1 MRTTVE
7 LAPDLMRLAKSRSA
21 ERGESLKTLLNRA
34 VAGELGQAAAGARPR
49 PRMVLPVFG
58 DSKGPPVGLDN
69 ATIAEHLANADA
81 ATVQGRASS
90 QTKNRRRRDTSR
102 R

>member
-34 VAGELGQAAAGARPR
+34 VAAELGHAATGNRPR

-58 DSKGPPVGLDN
+58 GPKGPPVRLDN
-69 ATIAEHLANADA
+69 STVAQHLADADA
-81 ATVQGRASS
+81 GTVQARPSS
-90 QTKNRRRRDTSR
+90 RVKSRRRRDASR